1 MDTHI
6 LTAPGTLASGSEAAP
21 EACLPGEGAPP
32 LAAGPDERS
41 RASVPSRR
49 RRGALLTTSC
59 IVVAA
64 LAAGG
69 VFLIS
74 PYNHIVPIHTA
85 RLPSAARQ
93 VAASGGFSPE
103 VPLAPAATLA
113 TAPLPATGP
122 PPVRK
127 PVVAES
133 KETQIPGVPVVPHV
147 RSGAAG
153 SARRNRFRQ
162 RRPHRCRL
170 PRRTPGA
177 PPALCLRCTR
187 SGFRHLRLRRH
198 QRFRRATI
206 RSARVAR
213 KQLQWLP
220 LRPRARSRRHRQVP
234 SQRGFRGASRLVRRH
249 LLWRTRLSRPSRMRC
264 RRHWLR
270 LRPSLTLWQWPR
282 NSGRGR

>member
-93 VAASGGFSPE
+93 VAASGGFPPE

-127 PVVAES
+127 PVVADS
-133 KETQIPGVPVVPHV
+133 KETQIREFQSVPHV

-153 SARRNRFRQ
+153 SARQTGSGSAGPIGVACPAAPRE
-162 RRPHRCRL
+162 RL
-170 PRRTPGA
+170 QHFAFGA
-177 PPALCLRCTR
+177 RGRDFAIYASVGIGG
-187 SGFRHLRLRRH
+187 SGG
-198 QRFRRATI
+198 QP
-206 RSARVAR
+206 SA
-213 KQLQWLP
+213 
-220 LRPRARSRRHRQVP
+220 
-234 SQRGFRGASRLVRRH
+234 QRG
-249 LLWRTRLSRPSRMRC
+249 
-264 RRHWLR
+264 
-270 LRPSLTLWQWPR
+270 
-282 NSGRGR
+282 

>member
-93 VAASGGFSPE
+93 VAASGGFPPE

-127 PVVAES
+127 PVVAELEGDADS
-133 KETQIPGVPVVPHV
+133 GVPVVPHRPIR
-147 RSGAAG
+147 RSRERP
-153 SARRNRFRQ
+153 SNRFRQ

-198 QRFRRATI
+198 RRFRRATI

-220 LRPRARSRRHRQVP
+220 LRPRARSQRHRQVP
-234 SQRGFRGASRLVRRH
+234 SQRGFRGASRLIRRH
-249 LLWRTRLSRPSRMRC
+249 LLWRRLNRPPRMRSAP
-264 RRHWLR
+264 RH
-270 LRPSLTLWQWPR
+270 
-282 NSGRGR
+282 